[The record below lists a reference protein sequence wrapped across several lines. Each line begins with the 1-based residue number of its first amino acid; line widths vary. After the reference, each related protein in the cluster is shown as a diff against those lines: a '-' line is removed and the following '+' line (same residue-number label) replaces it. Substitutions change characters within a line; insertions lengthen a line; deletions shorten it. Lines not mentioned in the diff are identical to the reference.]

1 MSGSAHCRSST
12 ASATGAV
19 ADEILQDIHDRLD
32 DHPRP
37 VDRAQDRGRPAGR
50 TSADPQHL
58 GDLGPAS
65 GGRAPSGAQRLDQR
79 TKRPVLLDLVAGAAE
94 NPEPRPF
101 REGQHLGQQ
110 PGLAD
115 PSLALDE
122 HGPAPTPSRLPD
134 DGAHGI
140 QLR

>member
-1 MSGSAHCRSST
+1 MSGSAHWRSST

-19 ADEILQDIHDRLD
+19 AERSSRTSTTDSTTTHD
-32 DHPRP
+32 PSTAP
-37 VDRAQDRGRPAGR
+37 EDRGRATGR

-58 GDLGPAS
+58 GDLGHTS
-65 GGRAPSGAQRLDQR
+65 GGRAPSGAQRFDQR

-115 PSLALDE
+115 PSLSLDE

-140 QLR
+140 QFR